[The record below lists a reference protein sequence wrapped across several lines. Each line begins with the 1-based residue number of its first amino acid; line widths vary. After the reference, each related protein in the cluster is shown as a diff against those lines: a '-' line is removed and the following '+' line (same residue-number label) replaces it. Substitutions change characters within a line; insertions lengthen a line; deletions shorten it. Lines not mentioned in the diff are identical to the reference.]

1 MLPTTR
7 RRPERSS
14 VSPSWSCG
22 ALLTVRHSSGNSVP
36 AGLLGTLLAFQCSG
50 CSAPSRPLTDLLAT
64 QRPLGDS
71 ASSRLPRTSWQTM
84 RSRSRSWS
92 RSRSR
97 TWNRPSRTFCPEPL
111 LEPPRLLIR
120 AGSGVGA
127 GAVLKFPESKHL
139 VRTGNAGAGRFY
151 PESELENPENSEVLP
166 GIVGTFNSEPEPEP
180 GPE

>member
-84 RSRSRSWS
+84 PSRSRSWS

-97 TWNRPSRTFCPEPL
+97 SRSRIWNHPSRTFCPEPL
-111 LEPPRLLIR
+111 LEPPRLLVGAR
-120 AGSGVGA
+120 SGVGA
-127 GAVLKFPESKHL
+127 EAVLKFPESKHL
-139 VRTGNAGAGRFY
+139 VSR
-151 PESELENPENSEVLP
+151 PEMQELGDFTRNRS
-166 GIVGTFNSEPEPEP
+166 
-180 GPE
+180 